1 MLVCLIVLSFSPSR
15 ELLVAG
21 SFLVLAFLFLAILL
35 VVSYFRGFAASRDTN
50 VNRRSG
56 ARCQMHRIGRYAHK

>member
-1 MLVCLIVLSFSPSR
+1 MLACFIVLSFSPPR
-15 ELLVAG
+15 ELIVAG

-35 VVSYFRGFAASRDTN
+35 VVSYFRGFAVSRDTN

-56 ARCQMHRIGRYAHK
+56 ARCQMHHIGRYAHK